1 MKSIVDSSL
10 SSSNAEA
17 IIVGLDDLSEIN
29 LSQKP
34 LAIAIGYRESIL
46 NKFGYGIFDD
56 ELIFED
62 ILYDNKHFDADSM
75 CLDRFKSIASTR
87 LLPVFKYVKLSSA
100 NIPDNSLLA
109 KYISMHNSIEKI
121 ITNNTIKSLKN
132 VPNISEYD
140 DLIIC
145 IEERENVHK
154 KSGVL
159 LKNIHNF
166 SLTQVRDACKII
178 FEFDKSTIKGSTHF
192 KRCIMYL
199 DLLENYKQEKSQ

>member
-1 MKSIVDSSL
+1 MLTLFSESPIVFLGYSFTDENIQNIITDFLSCLSSYQLKDIHDHFVFISYKKGEMELSEIKRTITTRSGNEIPITEIQTDNYFKVYKILNQITPGISPVKIRETRRVVKSIVDSSL

-75 CLDRFKSIASTR
+75 CLDRLVYR
-87 LLPVFKYVKLSSA
+87 
-100 NIPDNSLLA
+100 
-109 KYISMHNSIEKI
+109 
-121 ITNNTIKSLKN
+121 
-132 VPNISEYD
+132 
-140 DLIIC
+140 
-145 IEERENVHK
+145 
-154 KSGVL
+154 
-159 LKNIHNF
+159 
-166 SLTQVRDACKII
+166 
-178 FEFDKSTIKGSTHF
+178 
-192 KRCIMYL
+192 
-199 DLLENYKQEKSQ
+199 